1 MATHELDKKVPKDV
15 VDHRL
20 TKAASKIVGN
30 EPATVAMCK
39 TSVDDEASKSGTRAP
54 PSTPVSSCM
63 LNLLP
68 CQVFY

>member
-1 MATHELDKKVPKDV
+1 MATHELDKKVPKDA

-20 TKAASKIVGN
+20 TEVASNIVDD

-54 PSTPVSSCM
+54 PSTPVSCM

-68 CQVFY
+68 FQVSY